1 MLKVLIVDDDI
12 VSRTNLK
19 TLMDWEHHGFYIT
32 GEAENG
38 LEAIKMMER
47 ETPDIVITDMSMP
60 FMDGIQL
67 IDHIEKHFP
76 QVRIITL
83 SAYDDFEYVRQS
95 MKKGAVDY
103 VLKHRLSADLMLEI
117 LKAAEQ
123 SVHERHEID
132 RELSISK
139 SVQRREF
146 LRRLLEG
153 DIAGREEACEKW
165 DALGFRPSRENLVV
179 AVVEIDDFSFLEDK
193 YSPAEMHKLLMTFLD
208 ISGRILQESEKAE
221 MIHLE
226 KGKFAIVLSLDQ
238 TNSQLYVYT
247 RLHGAL
253 NRIRTE
259 IPKYLNITACFGVSG
274 VCRDVSDL
282 PRAYRE
288 AEAMLE
294 EKFYQGKNSIF
305 MKERIGE
312 KKEQGFLVLD
322 IREEKAI
329 LSALR
334 NGDYESAEKRIDGI
348 FAQISNLRPSHKST
362 QMICAELINIANK
375 VSKDAGI
382 GIAELYESEES
393 PYQVIQKHE
402 TLEDLKAWVLGRY
415 RKLTDLIQDANVV
428 EPAGPVSDITQK
440 AIAYIRRH
448 YDKDFSLADAA
459 REAGVSPSYLSRLFK
474 EECGMGFTEYLN
486 RFRVERAKRLIE
498 EGEMKLKEIVHNVGF
513 NQYNYFFKVF
523 KEMTGMT
530 PHEYELACKRDQ
542 KVGVD

>member
-19 TLMDWEHHGFYIT
+19 TLMDWEHYGFYIT

-38 LEAIKMMER
+38 LEAIRMMER

-67 IDHIEKHFP
+67 IDHIEQHFP
-76 QVRIITL
+76 QVRIIAL

-95 MKKGAVDY
+95 MKKGAIDY
-103 VLKHRLSADLMLEI
+103 VLKHRLSAGLMLEI

-123 SVHERHEID
+123 SVQQRHEID

-153 DIAGREEACEKW
+153 DIASREEAGEKW
-165 DALGFRPSRENLVV
+165 DALGLRPSMGNLVV
-179 AVVEIDDFSFLEDK
+179 TVVEIDDFSFLEEK

-208 ISGRILQESEKAE
+208 ISDRILREAEKAE

-226 KGKFAIVLSLDQ
+226 KGKFAIVLSLDR
-238 TNSQLYVYT
+238 TNSRLQVYSRLY
-247 RLHGAL
+247 GAL

-274 VCRDVSDL
+274 VCRELSDL

-288 AEAMLE
+288 AEAMLR
-294 EKFYQGKNSIF
+294 EKFYRGKNSIF
-305 MKERIGE
+305 MEEQVGE
-312 KKEQGFLVLD
+312 NREQGFFVLD

-329 LSALR
+329 LAALR
-334 NGDYESAEKRIDGI
+334 NGDFESAGRRVDGI
-348 FAQISNLRPSHKST
+348 FAQISNKRLSHKST

-382 GIAELYESEES
+382 GIAELYEGQES
-393 PYQVIQKHE
+393 PYQVIQKYE
-402 TLEDLKAWVLGRY
+402 TLEDLKTWVLGRY
-415 RKLTDLIQDANVV
+415 KKLTDLMQDANVA
-428 EPAGPVSDITQK
+428 EFAGPVSDITRK

-459 REAGVSPSYLSRLFK
+459 QDAGVSPSYLSRLFK
-474 EECGMGFTEYLN
+474 KECGMGFTEYLN
-486 RFRVERAKRLIE
+486 RFRVERAKQLIE
-498 EGEMKLKEIVHNVGF
+498 EGGMKLKEIVKNVGF

>member
-19 TLMDWEHHGFYIT
+19 TLMDWEQHGYCIA

-38 LEAIKMMER
+38 YEALRMMER
-47 ETPDIVITDMSMP
+47 ETPDIVISDMSMP

-67 IDHIEKHFP
+67 IDHIEKHYP
-76 QVRIITL
+76 QVRIIAL

-95 MKKGAVDY
+95 MKKGAIDY
-103 VLKHRLSADLMLEI
+103 VLKHRLNAGLMLEI

-123 SVHERHEID
+123 SVQRRHEID

-153 DIAGREEACEKW
+153 DIASREEAGEKW
-165 DALGFRPSRENLVV
+165 NALGFRMDRENLVV
-179 AVVEIDDFSFLEDK
+179 AAVEIDDFSFLEEK

-208 ISGRILQESEKAE
+208 ISDRILREAEKAE

-226 KGKFAIVLSLDQ
+226 KGKFAIVFSMGRV
-238 TNSQLYVYT
+238 NSRLYVYS
-247 RLHGAL
+247 RLYGAL

-259 IPKYLNITACFGVSG
+259 IPKYLNITACFGVSR
-274 VCRDVSDL
+274 VCRDISEL
-282 PRAYRE
+282 PKAYGE
-288 AEAMLE
+288 AEAMLR
-294 EKFYQGKNSIF
+294 EKFYKGKNSIF
-305 MKERIGE
+305 MAEQVGE
-312 KKEQGFLVLD
+312 KREQGFFVLD
-322 IREEKAI
+322 IRDEKAI
-329 LSALR
+329 LAALR
-334 NGDYESAEKRIDGI
+334 NGDFESAGGRIDGI
-348 FAQISNLRPSHKST
+348 FAQISDRRLSHKST

-375 VSKDAGI
+375 VSRDAGI
-382 GIAELYESEES
+382 GIAELYEGQES
-393 PYQVIQKHE
+393 PYQVIQKYE
-402 TLEDLKAWVLGRY
+402 TLEDLKEWVLGRY
-415 RKLTDLIQDANVV
+415 KKLTDLIRDMNLA
-428 EPAGPVSDITQK
+428 EYAGSVSDITKK
-440 AIAYIRRH
+440 AIAYIHRH
-448 YDKDFSLADAA
+448 YGQDFSLADAA
-459 REAGVSPSYLSRLFK
+459 RDAGVSPSYLSRLFK
-474 EECGMGFTEYLN
+474 EECGMGFAEYLN

-498 EGEMKLKEIVHNVGF
+498 EGDLKLKEIVKNVGF

-530 PHEYELACKRDQ
+530 PHEYELACKRGQ